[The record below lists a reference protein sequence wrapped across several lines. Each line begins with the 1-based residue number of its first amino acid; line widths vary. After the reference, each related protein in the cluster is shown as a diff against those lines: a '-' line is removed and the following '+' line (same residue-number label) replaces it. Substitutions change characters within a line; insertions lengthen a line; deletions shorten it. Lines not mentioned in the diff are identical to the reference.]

1 MRFRKIL
8 AGILAA
14 SMMISQTPANAQI
27 SSEKQIYNVLQD
39 SSEGDTTPGEVTDP
53 GNVPEQGTSTETQTT
68 ENVIEDKQ
76 TTENITTEEA
86 STTKSQSTEE
96 PTEDVTTRESYT
108 TENQTT
114 DNDTT
119 EEIKEEDWQDPENGD
134 GIAELAA
141 DEVICTETDLTL
153 DELKESASGKISV
166 NGDAIT
172 ITDATYMILLSH
184 CKPEEIY
191 KKDITISVTGDIDFT
206 GTVKFMHNGEE
217 KTYAYNSIGTEDYP
231 FEGKVTISSNIA
243 KFDNAMFGVLSS
255 NAVINCLSLI
265 RKTTSANGQRPIIAD
280 EYKFADS
287 GQHEIP
293 FTSILVESVSDE
305 TGEYSTGGMFGKVT
319 GASGTLVIQ
328 SGIAHRNSDGDTS
341 DSVPIS
347 VGGDAHV
354 GLICGSLENGTI
366 QLGTPTSALITFS
379 DTYTINATGELA
391 DAGAMIGHMDEGTAF
406 INYADLTLDNTKITS
421 ASGNAGGLIGY
432 MAKGADLKI
441 GNNIAINHPTVE
453 GYENA
458 GGLAGFAEDIELI
471 KETESSLELTVSSP
485 EVKLKKTSRATANG
499 AGGVFGY
506 YRNTAEGE
514 VHFPDWVKIASS
526 ENEEINLLSYGAT
539 YDESVGSLGGVFG
552 LLELGAATTYI
563 VQLGDLY
570 CHRIGEN
577 EDNSFAGNYGAVAGC
592 VKTEDPVKGLGA
604 LKIIGKTDLSI
615 VVADGGQ
622 RKSSGNITSNAYY
635 FGGLVGRIG
644 YKENGNSHAA
654 YLYVENVSIIAKSP
668 FGKYEERGF
677 GGAVGCI
684 GEDSVLSMAGTV
696 KIKTASGSNVTD
708 KKIWEGGGLVG
719 NAKPGSAFELKGTT
733 DLSDVTYADS
743 YNYNAAQ
750 LVGIQDCALVYAHGD
765 GNGNGWTLNRAAGTK
780 NLTINDIGDYGE
792 VLKLNTEGFSKGLD
806 SDIISIDSST
816 HKVLVKQ
823 TKDIYSGDITVRT
836 KEDFA
841 LLATTWQSRGYFS
854 ADPDIDRN
862 NFNSKNFN
870 SKKLIF
876 SGKIDLTDTG
886 VQGLTRGYGDLIDI
900 FNGTISG
907 EDNAE
912 IVLAIGQTYGKRN
925 NALVTKDDKSSG
937 QLYSWGNN
945 KNGGRIYIG
954 LFDKQSGAVSDLKIS
969 GCIYAC
975 ALLAQKTT
983 CYIGAIAGNLT
994 GKATLDNV
1002 ISSVSIYASVIT
1014 DNTDHSKLLKVGGM
1028 YGSMPGDSSLTLAG
1042 NTTSA
1047 AEITVSG
1054 GTTDGHARIGGVI
1067 GNIDSSASNVT
1078 VDCNSAT
1085 LSAKLT
1091 KSDGRNAYMGGL
1103 IGVIEP
1109 VDSAKRTINIKG
1121 LTVSDSIINTGKSTS
1136 GTCGGMLGYLWSN
1149 TDVNF
1154 EGTSKKPGLN
1164 VTSGAINALDSE
1176 VGGLVYHAN
1185 GKWTVKDYGISMTGL
1200 SITGK
1205 SSVGLLV
1212 NKADVRKE
1220 ISINGDK
1227 DIPYVLYLEI
1237 QNNWTSAYKLS
1248 NITIKET
1255 PDVYDE
1261 LVAYTTPAP
1270 EKIADNGVNAVISLA
1285 TVADGI
1291 ERKGVDKEAGVCT
1304 TYQNQTAYGN
1314 GKTNGC
1320 SRYYYDLDKIIKDVT
1335 TDSGNSSNSY
1345 IDTPEEL
1352 MLWSVYNYAHNSIQS
1367 NFVFADCTK
1376 NGGVTIGSSSKPNA
1390 ALDMMGYSYYPVI
1403 HSGDINVSYA
1413 DITFYNKEIE
1423 AAEKTVSNKL
1433 TSGSDDNH
1441 SQHYMMHCGLFVKND
1456 AGTAKVEEVSFA
1468 GSIGMVNGGSG
1479 ALYTHSIAGTNSSK
1493 GVSVARLTINGMKL
1507 AGIAVNGSILE
1518 YAPVIINSVGSYA
1531 ALDIQNVD
1539 YDKTK
1544 YSSVVAGSSFIG
1556 SVGSEN
1562 ATQISLAFSG
1572 ITLPDKA
1579 VADGGIFTMASLL
1592 NSFSYLN
1599 DGTSVGT
1606 YNFYFEEDWNGSSHI
1621 HKVTYGS
1628 EISHS
1633 KEFDKELQKYY
1644 YNETPRTEVYG
1655 EDNNKNF
1662 SSYLPYVYTSYSDEA
1677 GYTHEIKVNQR
1688 VFDLVEGCGTYGHP
1702 YVITNQ
1708 GYMDIVAEYIAA
1720 GSNAVPRKDW
1730 RVTIPKTQTT
1740 LCRDGERQDITYQY
1754 DGSVWKE
1761 VESQGSGVSKT
1772 WEYKTGGSTLEN
1784 KVMYM
1789 HILSAYYDIQGS
1801 NDGDSGNEL
1810 VLENFVGL
1818 GSSTYPFRGVIV
1830 STIESGVTVR
1840 LKGNKTAGL
1849 INYSYGSVVR
1859 NLDISYEYVDSETS
1873 GEKDTTTGKSLAYT
1887 TPDRYSPKSFFG
1899 GVIGCIMGGDNII
1912 DGVTVSMDSGWL
1924 RLSENKKHLLQVGG
1938 YVGSICGGGV
1948 IFRNMKDETG
1958 LKDAW
1963 IQSGTGIVDSKAN
1976 LYVNPF
1982 VGRVLDGFAFSEGCS
1997 VDNRNNNYQINCLK
2011 ADDEKCVYTVTA
2023 PSSEETRY
2031 YSSNK
2036 VTVNNAQGL
2045 LVLSAVVNS
2054 GATGGGVRYNSQYGT
2069 YAYWGNL
2076 DGLSDSTYQFGNGL
2090 YGKVRNAT
2098 YEHVGKPESAGDDY
2112 VTALKDDKNAPGCIN
2127 DTRQYTEFLDQKT
2140 NAPYLVTKYCNPA
2153 TYYVSGQNRRTYVQ
2167 FVEGKYDMTKY
2178 GLGYQGLGARYRTN
2192 ALNAGNQVK
2201 ADRVIPYISGVD
2213 GNNAELIVNM
2223 QVAEYDDDDFHAVS
2237 AGGLFNVLNPSATH
2251 KPSGVADNFIQN
2263 ITISG
2268 SASDNT
2274 NTPGEISLT
2283 YHDAQGN
2290 VLACELSVS
2299 NWKNCE
2305 RVSVGGLAGI
2315 TAHSNIKAE
2324 TEKIVNVK
2332 IQNLKLGGQVAAGGI
2347 IGTVNRAESSLEDIG
2362 ALIGLS
2368 TGMGFRSYEF
2378 DDCSYENLTIEVNG
2392 DAGGLVGYA
2401 GSRIE
2406 YHFSITGG
2414 EYKNSSITSKDH
2426 DAGGL
2431 AASSSSRFYVNA
2443 SSEGKALEKPKL
2455 VVLTDVNVKGKMR
2468 AGGVVGKLA
2477 KVSGSSSY
2485 ARYYINSVKVVSTNS
2500 TNFVSVEAD
2509 TYAGGI
2515 AGTIDSADNQCT
2527 IEKCTVAGLGIKTMV
2542 DKSYNGGIVG
2552 SIGTKALVTGCNIST
2567 ITTSGRNN
2575 TNSGGVAGQ
2584 IGSKVEL
2591 RIADTQIRGITIGTS
2606 KLGGGAVGLCG
2617 DSSSLYVNNFI
2628 LSDEEDFHSI
2638 INSYDSEGGIVGC
2651 SAKDTTIDIDGCAI
2665 ENARIQNGWY
2675 AGGIQGS
2682 TYGISG
2688 IKLKIKN
2695 CAVKGTIIASNKTGG
2710 NTKDTVSTGCII
2722 GYQNG
2727 GSVQGSNV
2735 LLYDNTLTSTDNKR
2749 GIFSGKTGDKY
2760 EGLYI
2765 AGASIQA
2772 GTPDKISS
2780 LPEQYVGGKENT
2792 VDNCYVAF
2800 ADYSGASLKADENTK
2815 KNLLGITDASQPY
2828 VVTSPDS
2835 SLTVVKD
2842 GEEKK
2847 LFGDGACWASDSS
2860 AVTPYAKVISDDSEN
2875 ASEKTYRTYREYADK
2890 YSGKTFDFANNMST
2904 YADNQTDYNGT
2915 NFPVLLISGGQTDV
2929 ITQYMDIL
2937 TNSGYSKVNDKYPD
2951 RIKASTEIYNYKN
2964 GRFECETDTR
2974 TMPALRVSNS
2984 STEPITFT
2992 TSSAYDNDKNRFT
3005 LLTVTFTEAGQD
3017 YVVHVPIIVRR
3028 MLEVDFTATLNY
3040 GTHYNSAEYQ
3050 NIENHVL
3057 DSFGN
3062 PMTGYLTY
3070 RYNSAKGKN
3079 VEYGWQNYVDA
3090 GADVAQPMDKVLIFN
3105 QTNAIPAGTQLTI
3118 VDCQDPNRTAYYY
3131 TVTSADSTKKQFKL
3145 SNFKDSNGTNYKPE
3159 SVGECM
3165 DITAT
3170 KNNDSG
3176 RFVETT
3182 SDSSDATVK
3191 IGDKYYRLATDED
3204 KKDGTKDKF
3213 DMTVD
3218 DKVKTENYYFVVTMP
3233 ELGANGKTNPPAN
3246 GSIRTSLA
3254 VTGLPNHINYVLRK
3268 ADAQG
3273 NIIDGQS
3280 NTASTYQISSGY
3292 SQSLSETLDNPP
3304 ESKLLNES
3312 DTGINVSIKDTI
3324 SFPDSQAYNTSD
3336 QLYQRFVVSLM
3347 TTTKDVT
3354 GNLKDSYEQFPS
3366 GTKGSVSFY
3375 VYTETDSGKKYYT
3388 YNPETGSWGNQVD
3401 TKAAAVTYDWVSKGG
3416 NMELPLAT
3424 DGKSEH
3430 AISLQPIRD
3439 SIQLDASGYSTICV
3453 EAVLNAKIPAAG
3465 LMVIPISSVSE
3476 NSVPDE
3482 YAKLNYVAQIST
3494 DKNSL
3499 SYSSSRATLK
3509 YTETK
3514 VKYYRKAQQGAV
3526 FRYDADSID
3535 QLGIN
3540 MLDLDG
3546 NLDKDKKN
3554 AIISTTASYDLTN
3567 IQNLDEILKKSSG
3580 IRYTVKLVGKLDA
3593 SGLTE
3598 TYNETTNIQNASDY
3612 MTVNLMSGDSGTVEY
3627 HTETDTSG
3635 TKGTW
3640 SWTIPKSTYI
3650 DTDGDKSSI
3659 KKSAVFDGN
3668 TFTQA
3673 VNLYVN
3679 VDEESLKKIEGHMY
3693 SNYKVVMQVEI
3704 LDASG
3709 AVAEKMTASDYV
3721 IYTFTRIKPEFV
3733 SN

>member
-14 SMMISQTPANAQI
+14 SMLISQTPANAQI
-27 SSEKQIYNVLQD
+27 SSENKIYNTLQD
-39 SSEGDTTPGEVTDP
+39 SSEWDTAPEEITAP
-53 GNVPEQGTSTETQTT
+53 GNESDQGMSTETHTT
-68 ENVIEDKQ
+68 ENVIEDNQ
-76 TTENITTEEA
+76 TTENITTEEV
-86 STTKSQSTEE
+86 STTESQSTEE
-96 PTEDVTTRESYT
+96 PTEDVTTREPYT

-141 DEVICTETDLTL
+141 NEVICTETDLTI
-153 DELKESASGKISV
+153 DELRESASGKISV

-217 KTYAYNSIGTEDYP
+217 KTYAYNSIGTGDYP
-231 FEGKVTISSNIA
+231 FEGKVTIRSNIA
-243 KFDNAMFGVLSS
+243 EFDNAMFGVLSS
-255 NAVINCLSLI
+255 KAEINCTSLI

-280 EYKFADS
+280 EYRFADS
-287 GQHEIP
+287 GRHEIP

-305 TGEYSTGGMFGKVT
+305 TSEYSTGGMFGKVT
-319 GASGTLVIQ
+319 GEKGTLVVQ
-328 SGIAHRNSDGDTS
+328 SGIAHISSDGEAS
-341 DSVPIS
+341 GSVSVS

-354 GLICGSLENGTI
+354 GLICGSLESGTI
-366 QLGTPTSALITFS
+366 QLGASTSASITFP

-391 DAGAMIGHMDEGTAF
+391 DAGAMIGHMNEGTAF
-406 INYADLTLDNTKITS
+406 INYAALTLTGITV
-421 ASGNAGGLIGY
+421 ASVRGNAGGLIGY
-432 MAKGADLKI
+432 MGKDADLQVCNSI
-441 GNNIAINHPTVE
+441 VINNPTVN

-458 GGLAGFAEDIELI
+458 GGLAGYAEDVILNN
-471 KETESSLELTVSSP
+471 TGASSPQLTVNAPS
-485 EVKLKKTSRATANG
+485 VTLTRTSDAADKG

-506 YRNTAEGE
+506 YKNTVEGE
-514 VHFPDWVKIASS
+514 NSFPDWIQITRDEKA
-526 ENEEINLLSYGAT
+526 EIKLLSYGSRYNEDT
-539 YDESVGSLGGVFG
+539 GSLGGLFG
-552 LLELGAATTYI
+552 LLELGSATTYT
-563 VQLGDLY
+563 VQLGDIY
-570 CHRIGEN
+570 CHRVGE
-577 EDNSFAGNYGAVAGC
+577 ETDSSTFAGNYGAVAGC
-592 VKTEDPVKGLGA
+592 VRTDDSKNSLGA
-604 LKIIGKTDLSI
+604 LKIIGKTNLST

-622 RKSSGNITSNAYY
+622 RKISGNITSNAYY

-654 YLYVENVSIIAKSP
+654 YLYVENVSIKAKSP

-696 KIKTASGSNVTD
+696 KIETASGSNVTD

-719 NAKPGSAFELKGTT
+719 NAKPGSALELKGTT

-792 VLKLNTEGFSKGLD
+792 VLKLNTDGFITGLD
-806 SDIISIDSST
+806 GGIVSVDPST
-816 HKVLVKQ
+816 HKVSVKQ
-823 TKDIYSGDITVRT
+823 TEGIYSGAITVRT

-854 ADPDIDRN
+854 ADSDVNRN
-862 NFNSKNFN
+862 NFKAQNFN
-870 SKKLIF
+870 SKKLVF

-886 VQGLTRGYGDLIDI
+886 VQGLTRGYGEAVDNFTGI
-900 FNGTISG
+900 ISG
-907 EDNAE
+907 QDNAE
-912 IVLAIGQTYGKRN
+912 IILAIGQPYGKKN
-925 NALVTKDDKSSG
+925 GVLVTKDNKSSG
-937 QLYSWGNN
+937 QLYSWGKN

-954 LFDKQSGAVSDLKIS
+954 LFDKQRGSVSNLKI
-969 GCIYAC
+969 GGDIYAG
-975 ALLAQKTT
+975 ALLAKGT
-983 CYIGAIAGNLT
+983 CYIGAIAGNIT
-994 GKATLDNV
+994 GNTTLDNV
-1002 ISSVSIYASVIT
+1002 ISSESIYADVVT
-1014 DNTDHSKLLKVGGM
+1014 DNTDHSKLLKAGGM
-1028 YGSMPGDSSLTLAG
+1028 YGSMPGDSSLTLVG

-1047 AEITVSG
+1047 AEIMVSR

-1091 KSDGRNAYMGGL
+1091 KSDGSNAYMGGL
-1103 IGVIEP
+1103 VGVIEP
-1109 VDSAKRTINIKG
+1109 ADSAKRTINVKG
-1121 LTVSDSIINTGKSTS
+1121 LTVSVCKIDTGKSTS

-1154 EGTSKKPGLN
+1154 EGTSNKPGLN
-1164 VTSGAINALDSE
+1164 VTSGTINAPASE

-1185 GKWTVKDYGISMTGL
+1185 GKWTVKDYGILMTGL

-1205 SSVGLLV
+1205 NSVGLLV

-1220 ISINGDK
+1220 KSINGDK
-1227 DIPYVLYLEI
+1227 DIPYVLYLEM

-1248 NITIKET
+1248 NITINGT

-1261 LVAYTTPAP
+1261 LVAYTTSAP

-1291 ERKGVDKEAGVCT
+1291 GRKGVDKEAGVCT

-1314 GKTNGC
+1314 GKTNGY
-1320 SRYYYDLDKIIKDVT
+1320 SRYYYDLDKIISDVT
-1335 TDSGNSSNSY
+1335 TSSGNNNGY
-1345 IDTPEEL
+1345 IDSPEEL
-1352 MLWSVYNYAHNSIQS
+1352 MLWSVYNYAHSSIQS
-1367 NFVFADCTK
+1367 NFVFADGTNEK
-1376 NGGVTIGSSSKPNA
+1376 GITIGSSSEPNA
-1390 ALDMMGYSYYPVI
+1390 SLDMKGYSYYPVI
-1403 HSGDINVSYA
+1403 HGGNITVSYA

-1423 AAEKTVSNKL
+1423 AAEKSVGNKL
-1433 TSGSDDNH
+1433 TSGNDTDH

-1479 ALYTHSIAGTNSSK
+1479 VLYTHSIAGTNSSK

-1507 AGIAVNGSILE
+1507 AGIAVNGGISE

-1539 YDKTK
+1539 YDRTK
-1544 YSSVVAGSSFIG
+1544 YSGKAGSSFIG
-1556 SVGSEN
+1556 DVGSES
-1562 ATQISLAFSG
+1562 ATQISLSFSG
-1572 ITLPDKA
+1572 ITLPDKKTD
-1579 VADGGIFTMASLL
+1579 DGGIFTRASLL
-1592 NSFSYLN
+1592 NSFAYKA

-1606 YNFYFEEDWNGSSHI
+1606 YNFYYEEDWNDSSHI

-1720 GSNAVPRKDW
+1720 GSNAAPRKDW

-1740 LCRDGERQDITYQY
+1740 LCRVEERQDITYQY

-1818 GSSTYPFRGVIV
+1818 GSSTYPFRGVVV
-1830 STIESGVTVR
+1830 STLESGVTVR
-1840 LKGNKTAGL
+1840 LKGSKTAGL

-1859 NLDISYEYVDSETS
+1859 NLDISYEYADSETS
-1873 GEKDTTTGKSLAYT
+1873 GKKDTTTGKSLAYT

-1912 DGVTVSMDSGWL
+1912 DGVSVSMDSGWL
-1924 RLSENKKHLLQVGG
+1924 RLSGNKKHLLQVGG

-1948 IFRNMKDETG
+1948 IFRNMQEETG
-1958 LKDAW
+1958 LTDTW

-1997 VDNRNNNYQINCLK
+1997 VDNKNKNYQINLLK

-2023 PSSEETRY
+2023 PSLDNKNTTH
-2031 YSSNK
+2031 SSNK
-2036 VTVNNAQGL
+2036 VTIKDAQGI
-2045 LVLSAVVNS
+2045 LVLSAIVNS
-2054 GATGGGVRYNSQYGT
+2054 GATAGGARNRKQYGT
-2069 YAYWGNL
+2069 YAYWGELYSSSVNM
-2076 DGLSDSTYQFGNGL
+2076 YQFGNGL

-2098 YEHVGKPESAGDDY
+2098 YECVGKPGSAGDDY
-2112 VTALKDDKNAPGCIN
+2112 EISLKDDRKAPGCDDESRKN
-2127 DTRQYTEFLDQKT
+2127 TEDLDKNT

-2192 ALNAGNQVK
+2192 ALNAGDQVK
-2201 ADRVIPYISGVD
+2201 ADRAIPYISGVD

-2223 QVAEYDDDDFHAVS
+2223 QVAEYNDDDFHAVS
-2237 AGGLFNVLNPSATH
+2237 AGGLFNVLNPSAIH
-2251 KPSGVADNFIQN
+2251 KPSGVAGNFIQK

-2274 NTPGEISLT
+2274 NTSGEISLT
-2283 YHDAQGN
+2283 YLNAQGN
-2290 VLACELSVS
+2290 VLANELSAS
-2299 NWKNCE
+2299 DWKNCE

-2315 TAHSNIKAE
+2315 TARSDVRTETE

-2347 IGTVNRAESSLEDIG
+2347 IGTVNRTESSSDDIG

-2368 TGMGFRSYEF
+2368 NGTGFRSYEF
-2378 DDCSYENLTIEVNG
+2378 DDCSYENLKIEVNG

-2401 GSRIE
+2401 GSRID

-2426 DAGGL
+2426 NAGGL

-2443 SSEGKALEKPKL
+2443 SSEGKALETPKF

-2477 KVSGSSSY
+2477 RENGSSSY
-2485 ARYYINSVKVVSTNS
+2485 ARYYINSVKVISTNS
-2500 TNFVSVEAD
+2500 VSVEAN

-2515 AGTIDSADNQCT
+2515 AGIIDSADNQCT
-2527 IEKCTVAGLGIKTMV
+2527 IEKCTVAGLGVKTTA
-2542 DKSYNGGIVG
+2542 DASYNGGIVG
-2552 SIGTKALVTGCNIST
+2552 SIGTNALVTGCNISA
-2567 ITTSGRNN
+2567 ITTSGNN
-2575 TNSGGVAGQ
+2575 HTNSGGVAGQ
-2584 IGSKVEL
+2584 IGGKFEL
-2591 RIADTQIRGITIGTS
+2591 SIVDTQIRGITIGTS

-2617 DSSSLYVNNFI
+2617 PSSKLYVKNFI
-2628 LSDEEDFHSI
+2628 LSDKEDSHST

-2651 SAKDTTIDIDGCAI
+2651 SAGDTTIDIDGCTI

-2688 IKLKIKN
+2688 IKLRIKN

-2710 NTKDTVSTGCII
+2710 NTSDTVSTGCII

-2749 GIFSGKTGDKY
+2749 GIFSGKTGDTY

-2772 GTPDKISS
+2772 STPDKISS

-2792 VDNCYVAF
+2792 VDKCYVAF

-2847 LFGDGACWASDSS
+2847 LFGDGACWTEDGST
-2860 AVTPYAKVISDDSEN
+2860 VTPYAKTISDDSESDS
-2875 ASEKTYRTYREYADK
+2875 AKTYRTYGEYADK
-2890 YSGKTFDFANNMST
+2890 YKGNAFDFTNNMST
-2904 YADNQTDYNGT
+2904 YADNQTGYTGA

-2937 TNSGYSKVNDKYPD
+2937 TNSGFSKVNDKYPD

-3165 DITAT
+3165 DITAA

-3191 IGDKYYRLATDED
+3191 IGDKYYRLATDEE

-3233 ELGANGKTNPPAN
+3233 ELGADGKTNPPAN

-3312 DTGINVSIKDTI
+3312 DTGVNVSIKDTI

-3375 VYTETDSGKKYYT
+3375 IYTETDSGKKYYT

-3401 TKAAAVTYDWVSKGG
+3401 TKAAAVTYDWVSQGG

-3439 SIQLDASGYSTICV
+3439 SIQPDASGYSTICV

-3580 IRYTVKLVGKLDA
+3580 IRYTVKLVGKSDA

-3598 TYNETTNIQNASDY
+3598 TYKETTNVQNASDY

-3627 HTETDTSG
+3627 HAETDTSG

-3709 AVAEKMTASDYV
+3709 AVVEKMTASDYV

>member
-14 SMMISQTPANAQI
+14 SMLISQTPANAQI
-27 SSEKQIYNVLQD
+27 SSENKIYNTLQD
-39 SSEGDTTPGEVTDP
+39 SSEWDTAPEEITAP
-53 GNVPEQGTSTETQTT
+53 GNESDQGMSTETHTT
-68 ENVIEDKQ
+68 ENVIEDNQ
-76 TTENITTEEA
+76 TTENITTEEV
-86 STTKSQSTEE
+86 STTESQSTEE
-96 PTEDVTTRESYT
+96 PTEDVTTREPYT

-141 DEVICTETDLTL
+141 NEVICTETDLTI
-153 DELKESASGKISV
+153 DELRESASGKISV

-217 KTYAYNSIGTEDYP
+217 KTYAYNSIGTGDYP
-231 FEGKVTISSNIA
+231 FEGKVTIRSNIA
-243 KFDNAMFGVLSS
+243 EFDNAMFGVLSS
-255 NAVINCLSLI
+255 KAEINCTSLI

-280 EYKFADS
+280 EYRFADS
-287 GQHEIP
+287 GRHEIP

-305 TGEYSTGGMFGKVT
+305 TSEYSTGGMFGKVT
-319 GASGTLVIQ
+319 GEKGTLVVQ
-328 SGIAHRNSDGDTS
+328 SGIAHISSDGEAS
-341 DSVPIS
+341 GSVSVS

-354 GLICGSLENGTI
+354 GLICGSLESGTI
-366 QLGTPTSALITFS
+366 QLGASTSASITFP

-391 DAGAMIGHMDEGTAF
+391 DAGAMIGHMNEGTAF
-406 INYADLTLDNTKITS
+406 INYAALTLTGITV
-421 ASGNAGGLIGY
+421 ASVRGNAGGLIGY
-432 MAKGADLKI
+432 MGKDADLQVCNSI
-441 GNNIAINHPTVE
+441 VINNPTVN

-458 GGLAGFAEDIELI
+458 GGLAGYAEDVILNN
-471 KETESSLELTVSSP
+471 TGASSPQLTVNAPS
-485 EVKLKKTSRATANG
+485 VTLTRTSDAADKG

-506 YRNTAEGE
+506 YKNTVEGE
-514 VHFPDWVKIASS
+514 NSFPDWIQITRDEKA
-526 ENEEINLLSYGAT
+526 EIKLLSYGSRYNEDT
-539 YDESVGSLGGVFG
+539 GSLGGLFG
-552 LLELGAATTYI
+552 LLELGSATTYT
-563 VQLGDLY
+563 VQLGDIY
-570 CHRIGEN
+570 CHRVGE
-577 EDNSFAGNYGAVAGC
+577 ETDSSTFAGNYGAVAGC
-592 VKTEDPVKGLGA
+592 VRTDDSKNSLGA
-604 LKIIGKTDLSI
+604 LKIIGKTNLST

-622 RKSSGNITSNAYY
+622 RKISGNITSNAYY

-654 YLYVENVSIIAKSP
+654 YLYVENVSIKAKSP

-696 KIKTASGSNVTD
+696 KIETASGSNVTD

-719 NAKPGSAFELKGTT
+719 NAKPGSALELKGTT

-792 VLKLNTEGFSKGLD
+792 VLKLNTDGFITGLD
-806 SDIISIDSST
+806 GGIVSVDPST
-816 HKVLVKQ
+816 HKVSVKQ
-823 TKDIYSGDITVRT
+823 TEGIYSGAITVRT

-854 ADPDIDRN
+854 ADSDVNRN
-862 NFNSKNFN
+862 NFKAQNFN
-870 SKKLIF
+870 SKKLVF

-886 VQGLTRGYGDLIDI
+886 VQGLTRGYGEAVDNFTGI
-900 FNGTISG
+900 ISG
-907 EDNAE
+907 QDNAE
-912 IVLAIGQTYGKRN
+912 IILAIGQPYGKKN
-925 NALVTKDDKSSG
+925 GVLVTKDNKSSG
-937 QLYSWGNN
+937 QLYSWGKN

-954 LFDKQSGAVSDLKIS
+954 LFDKQRGSVSNLKI
-969 GCIYAC
+969 GGDIYAG
-975 ALLAQKTT
+975 ALLAKGT
-983 CYIGAIAGNLT
+983 CYIGAIAGNIT
-994 GKATLDNV
+994 GNTTLDNV
-1002 ISSVSIYASVIT
+1002 ISSESIYADVVT
-1014 DNTDHSKLLKVGGM
+1014 DNTDHSKLLKAGGM
-1028 YGSMPGDSSLTLAG
+1028 YGSMPGDSSLTLVG

-1047 AEITVSG
+1047 AEIMVSR

-1091 KSDGRNAYMGGL
+1091 KSDGSNAYMGGL
-1103 IGVIEP
+1103 VGVIEP
-1109 VDSAKRTINIKG
+1109 ADSAKRTINVKG
-1121 LTVSDSIINTGKSTS
+1121 LTVSVCKIDTGKSTS

-1154 EGTSKKPGLN
+1154 EGTSNKPGLN
-1164 VTSGAINALDSE
+1164 VTSGTINAPASE

-1185 GKWTVKDYGISMTGL
+1185 GKWTVKDYGILMTGL

-1205 SSVGLLV
+1205 NSVGLLV

-1220 ISINGDK
+1220 KSINGDK
-1227 DIPYVLYLEI
+1227 DIPYVLYLEM

-1248 NITIKET
+1248 NITINGT

-1261 LVAYTTPAP
+1261 LVAYTTSAP

-1291 ERKGVDKEAGVCT
+1291 GRKGVDKEAGVCT

-1314 GKTNGC
+1314 GKTNGY
-1320 SRYYYDLDKIIKDVT
+1320 SRYYYDLDKIISDVT
-1335 TDSGNSSNSY
+1335 TSSGNNNGY
-1345 IDTPEEL
+1345 IDSPEEL
-1352 MLWSVYNYAHNSIQS
+1352 MLWSVYNYAHSSIQS
-1367 NFVFADCTK
+1367 NFVFADGTNEK
-1376 NGGVTIGSSSKPNA
+1376 GITIGSSSEPNA
-1390 ALDMMGYSYYPVI
+1390 SLDMKGYSYYPVI
-1403 HSGDINVSYA
+1403 HGGNITVSYA

-1423 AAEKTVSNKL
+1423 AAEKSVGNKL
-1433 TSGSDDNH
+1433 TSGNDTDH

-1479 ALYTHSIAGTNSSK
+1479 VLYTHSIAGTNSSK

-1507 AGIAVNGSILE
+1507 AGIAVNGGISE

-1539 YDKTK
+1539 YDRTK
-1544 YSSVVAGSSFIG
+1544 YSGKAGSSFIG
-1556 SVGSEN
+1556 DVGSES
-1562 ATQISLAFSG
+1562 ATQISLSFSG
-1572 ITLPDKA
+1572 ITLPDKKTD
-1579 VADGGIFTMASLL
+1579 DGGIFTRASLL
-1592 NSFSYLN
+1592 NSFAYKA

-1606 YNFYFEEDWNGSSHI
+1606 YNFYYEEDWNDSSHI

-1720 GSNAVPRKDW
+1720 GSNAAPRKDW

-1740 LCRDGERQDITYQY
+1740 LCRVEERQDITYQY

-1818 GSSTYPFRGVIV
+1818 GSSTYPFRGVVV
-1830 STIESGVTVR
+1830 STLESGVTVR
-1840 LKGNKTAGL
+1840 LKGSKTAGL

-1859 NLDISYEYVDSETS
+1859 NLDISYEYADSETS
-1873 GEKDTTTGKSLAYT
+1873 GKKDTTTGKSLAYT

-1912 DGVTVSMDSGWL
+1912 DGVSVSMDSGWL
-1924 RLSENKKHLLQVGG
+1924 RLSGNKKHLLQVGG

-1948 IFRNMKDETG
+1948 IFRNMQEETG
-1958 LKDAW
+1958 LTDTW

-1997 VDNRNNNYQINCLK
+1997 VDNKNKNYQINLLK

-2023 PSSEETRY
+2023 PSLDNKNTTH
-2031 YSSNK
+2031 SSNK
-2036 VTVNNAQGL
+2036 VTIKDAQGI
-2045 LVLSAVVNS
+2045 LVLSAIVNS
-2054 GATGGGVRYNSQYGT
+2054 GATAGGARNRKQYGT
-2069 YAYWGNL
+2069 YAYWGELYSSSVNM
-2076 DGLSDSTYQFGNGL
+2076 YQFGNGL

-2098 YEHVGKPESAGDDY
+2098 YECVGKPGSAGDDY
-2112 VTALKDDKNAPGCIN
+2112 EISLKDDRKAPGCDDESRKN
-2127 DTRQYTEFLDQKT
+2127 TEDLDKNT

-2192 ALNAGNQVK
+2192 ALNAGDQVK
-2201 ADRVIPYISGVD
+2201 ADRAIPYISGVD

-2223 QVAEYDDDDFHAVS
+2223 QVAEYNDDDFHAVS
-2237 AGGLFNVLNPSATH
+2237 AGGLFNVLNPSAIH
-2251 KPSGVADNFIQN
+2251 KPSGVAGNFIQK

-2274 NTPGEISLT
+2274 NTSGEISLT
-2283 YHDAQGN
+2283 YLNAQGN
-2290 VLACELSVS
+2290 VLANELSAS
-2299 NWKNCE
+2299 DWKNCE

-2315 TAHSNIKAE
+2315 TARSDVRTETE

-2347 IGTVNRAESSLEDIG
+2347 IGTVNRTESSSDDIG

-2368 TGMGFRSYEF
+2368 NGTGFRSYEF
-2378 DDCSYENLTIEVNG
+2378 DDCSYENLKIEVNG

-2401 GSRIE
+2401 GSRID

-2426 DAGGL
+2426 NAGGL

-2443 SSEGKALEKPKL
+2443 SSEGKALETPKF

-2477 KVSGSSSY
+2477 RENGSSSY
-2485 ARYYINSVKVVSTNS
+2485 ARYYINSVKVISTNS
-2500 TNFVSVEAD
+2500 VSVEAN

-2515 AGTIDSADNQCT
+2515 AGIIDSADNQCT
-2527 IEKCTVAGLGIKTMV
+2527 IEKCTVAGLGVKTTA
-2542 DKSYNGGIVG
+2542 DASYNGGIVG
-2552 SIGTKALVTGCNIST
+2552 SIGTNALVTGCNISA
-2567 ITTSGRNN
+2567 ITTSGNN
-2575 TNSGGVAGQ
+2575 HTNSGGVAGQ
-2584 IGSKVEL
+2584 IGGKFEL
-2591 RIADTQIRGITIGTS
+2591 SIVDTQIRGITIGTS

-2617 DSSSLYVNNFI
+2617 PSSKLYVKNFI
-2628 LSDEEDFHSI
+2628 LSDKEDSHST

-2651 SAKDTTIDIDGCAI
+2651 SAGDTTIDIDGCTI

-2688 IKLKIKN
+2688 IKLRIKN

-2710 NTKDTVSTGCII
+2710 NTSDTVSTGCII

-2749 GIFSGKTGDKY
+2749 GIFSGKTGDTY

-2772 GTPDKISS
+2772 STPDKISS

-2792 VDNCYVAF
+2792 VDKCYVAF

-2875 ASEKTYRTYREYADK
+2875 TSEKTYRTYREYADK

-3005 LLTVTFTEAGQD
+3005 LLTVTFTEADQD

-3165 DITAT
+3165 DITAA

-3191 IGDKYYRLATDED
+3191 IGDKYYRLATDEE

-3233 ELGANGKTNPPAN
+3233 ELGADGKTNPPAN

-3312 DTGINVSIKDTI
+3312 DTGVNVSIKDTI

-3401 TKAAAVTYDWVSKGG
+3401 TKAAAVTYDWVSQGG

-3439 SIQLDASGYSTICV
+3439 SIQPDASGYSTICV

-3580 IRYTVKLVGKLDA
+3580 IRYTMKLVGKLDA

-3612 MTVNLMSGDSGTVEY
+3612 MTVNLMSGDSGAVEY
-3627 HTETDTSG
+3627 HTETATSG

-3709 AVAEKMTASDYV
+3709 AVVEKMTASDYV

>member
-14 SMMISQTPANAQI
+14 SMLISQTPANAQI
-27 SSEKQIYNVLQD
+27 SSENKIYNTLQD
-39 SSEGDTTPGEVTDP
+39 SSEWDTAPEEITAP
-53 GNVPEQGTSTETQTT
+53 GNESDQGMSTETHTT
-68 ENVIEDKQ
+68 ENVIEDNH
-76 TTENITTEEA
+76 TTENITTEEV
-86 STTKSQSTEE
+86 STTESQSTEE
-96 PTEDVTTRESYT
+96 PTEDVTTREPYT

-141 DEVICTETDLTL
+141 NEVICTETDLTI
-153 DELKESASGKISV
+153 DELRESASGKISV

-217 KTYAYNSIGTEDYP
+217 KTYAYNSIGTGDYP
-231 FEGKVTISSNIA
+231 FEGKVTIRSNIA
-243 KFDNAMFGVLSS
+243 EFDNAMFGVLSS
-255 NAVINCLSLI
+255 KAEINCTSLI

-280 EYKFADS
+280 EYRFADS
-287 GQHEIP
+287 GRHEIP

-305 TGEYSTGGMFGKVT
+305 TSEYSTGGMFGKVT
-319 GASGTLVIQ
+319 GEKGTLVVQ
-328 SGIAHRNSDGDTS
+328 SGIAHISSDGEAS
-341 DSVPIS
+341 GSVSVS

-354 GLICGSLENGTI
+354 GLICGSLESGTI
-366 QLGTPTSALITFS
+366 QLGASTSASITFP

-391 DAGAMIGHMDEGTAF
+391 DAGAMIGHMNEGTAF
-406 INYADLTLDNTKITS
+406 INYAALTLTGITV
-421 ASGNAGGLIGY
+421 ASVRGNAGGLIGY
-432 MAKGADLKI
+432 MGKDADLQVCNSI
-441 GNNIAINHPTVE
+441 VINNPTVN

-458 GGLAGFAEDIELI
+458 GGLAGYAEDVILNN
-471 KETESSLELTVSSP
+471 TGASSPQLTVNAPS
-485 EVKLKKTSRATANG
+485 VTLTRTSDAADKG

-506 YRNTAEGE
+506 YKNTVEGE
-514 VHFPDWVKIASS
+514 NSFPDWIQITRDEKA
-526 ENEEINLLSYGAT
+526 EIKLLSYGSRYNEDT
-539 YDESVGSLGGVFG
+539 GSLGGLFG
-552 LLELGAATTYI
+552 LLELGSATTYT
-563 VQLGDLY
+563 VQLGDIY
-570 CHRIGEN
+570 CHRVGE
-577 EDNSFAGNYGAVAGC
+577 ETDSSTFAGNYGAVAGC
-592 VKTEDPVKGLGA
+592 VRTDDSKNSLGA
-604 LKIIGKTDLSI
+604 LKIIGKTNLST

-622 RKSSGNITSNAYY
+622 RKISGNITSNAYY

-654 YLYVENVSIIAKSP
+654 YLYVENVSIKAKSP

-696 KIKTASGSNVTD
+696 KIETASGSNVTD

-719 NAKPGSAFELKGTT
+719 NAKPGSALELKGTT

-792 VLKLNTEGFSKGLD
+792 VLKLNTDGFITGLD
-806 SDIISIDSST
+806 GGIVSVDPST
-816 HKVLVKQ
+816 HKVSVKQ
-823 TKDIYSGDITVRT
+823 TEGIYSGAITVRT

-854 ADPDIDRN
+854 ADSDVNRN
-862 NFNSKNFN
+862 NFKAQNFN
-870 SKKLIF
+870 SKKLVF

-886 VQGLTRGYGDLIDI
+886 VQGLTRGYGEAVDNFTGI
-900 FNGTISG
+900 ISG
-907 EDNAE
+907 QDNAE
-912 IVLAIGQTYGKRN
+912 IILAIGQPYGKKN
-925 NALVTKDDKSSG
+925 GVLVTKDNKSSG
-937 QLYSWGNN
+937 QLYSWGKN

-954 LFDKQSGAVSDLKIS
+954 LFDKQRGSVSNLKI
-969 GCIYAC
+969 GGDIYAG
-975 ALLAQKTT
+975 ALLAKGT
-983 CYIGAIAGNLT
+983 CYIGAIAGNIT
-994 GKATLDNV
+994 GNTTLDNV
-1002 ISSVSIYASVIT
+1002 ISSESIYADVVT
-1014 DNTDHSKLLKVGGM
+1014 DNTDHSKLLKAGGM
-1028 YGSMPGDSSLTLAG
+1028 YGSMPGDSSLTLVG

-1047 AEITVSG
+1047 AEIMVSR

-1091 KSDGRNAYMGGL
+1091 KSDGSNAYMGGL
-1103 IGVIEP
+1103 VGVIEP
-1109 VDSAKRTINIKG
+1109 ADSAKRTINVKG
-1121 LTVSDSIINTGKSTS
+1121 LTVSVCKIDTGKSTS

-1154 EGTSKKPGLN
+1154 EGTSNKPGLN
-1164 VTSGAINALDSE
+1164 VTSGTINAPASE

-1185 GKWTVKDYGISMTGL
+1185 GKWTVKDYGILMTGL

-1205 SSVGLLV
+1205 NSVGLLV

-1220 ISINGDK
+1220 KSINGDK
-1227 DIPYVLYLEI
+1227 DIPYVLYLEM

-1248 NITIKET
+1248 NITINGT

-1261 LVAYTTPAP
+1261 LVAYTTSAP

-1291 ERKGVDKEAGVCT
+1291 GRKGVDKEAGVCT

-1314 GKTNGC
+1314 GKTNGY
-1320 SRYYYDLDKIIKDVT
+1320 SRYYYDLDKIISDVT
-1335 TDSGNSSNSY
+1335 TSSGNNNGY
-1345 IDTPEEL
+1345 IDSPEEL
-1352 MLWSVYNYAHNSIQS
+1352 MLWSVYNYAHSSIQS
-1367 NFVFADCTK
+1367 NFVFADGTNEK
-1376 NGGVTIGSSSKPNA
+1376 GITIGSSSEPNA
-1390 ALDMMGYSYYPVI
+1390 SLDMKGYSYYPVI
-1403 HSGDINVSYA
+1403 HGGNITVSYA

-1423 AAEKTVSNKL
+1423 AAEKSVGNKL
-1433 TSGSDDNH
+1433 TSGNDTDH

-1479 ALYTHSIAGTNSSK
+1479 VLYTHSIAGTNSSK

-1507 AGIAVNGSILE
+1507 AGIAVNGGISE

-1539 YDKTK
+1539 YDRTK
-1544 YSSVVAGSSFIG
+1544 YSGKAGSSFIG
-1556 SVGSEN
+1556 DVGSES
-1562 ATQISLAFSG
+1562 ATQISLSFSG
-1572 ITLPDKA
+1572 VTLPDKKTD
-1579 VADGGIFTMASLL
+1579 DGGIFTRASLL
-1592 NSFSYLN
+1592 NSFAYKA

-1606 YNFYFEEDWNGSSHI
+1606 YNFYYEEDWNDSSHI

-1720 GSNAVPRKDW
+1720 GSNAAPRKDW

-1740 LCRDGERQDITYQY
+1740 LCRVEERQDITYQY

-1818 GSSTYPFRGVIV
+1818 GSSTYPFRGVVV
-1830 STIESGVTVR
+1830 STLESGVTVR
-1840 LKGNKTAGL
+1840 LKGSKTAGL

-1859 NLDISYEYVDSETS
+1859 NLDISYEYADSETS
-1873 GEKDTTTGKSLAYT
+1873 GKKDTTTGKSLAYT

-1912 DGVTVSMDSGWL
+1912 DGVSVSMDSGWL
-1924 RLSENKKHLLQVGG
+1924 RLSGNKKHLLQVGG

-1948 IFRNMKDETG
+1948 IFRNMQEETG
-1958 LKDAW
+1958 LTDTW

-1997 VDNRNNNYQINCLK
+1997 VDNKNKNYQINLLK

-2023 PSSEETRY
+2023 PSLDNKNTTH
-2031 YSSNK
+2031 SSNK
-2036 VTVNNAQGL
+2036 VTIKDAQGI
-2045 LVLSAVVNS
+2045 LVLSAIVNS
-2054 GATGGGVRYNSQYGT
+2054 GATAGGARNRKQYGT
-2069 YAYWGNL
+2069 YAYWGELYSSSVNM
-2076 DGLSDSTYQFGNGL
+2076 YQFGNGL

-2098 YEHVGKPESAGDDY
+2098 YECVGKPGSAGDDY
-2112 VTALKDDKNAPGCIN
+2112 EISLKDDRKAPGCDDESRKN
-2127 DTRQYTEFLDQKT
+2127 TEDLDKNT

-2192 ALNAGNQVK
+2192 ALNAGDQVK
-2201 ADRVIPYISGVD
+2201 ADRAIPYISGVD

-2223 QVAEYDDDDFHAVS
+2223 QVAEYNDDDFHAVS
-2237 AGGLFNVLNPSATH
+2237 AGGLFNVLNPSAIH
-2251 KPSGVADNFIQN
+2251 KPSGVAGNFIQK

-2274 NTPGEISLT
+2274 NTSGEISLT
-2283 YHDAQGN
+2283 YLNAQGN
-2290 VLACELSVS
+2290 VLANELSAS
-2299 NWKNCE
+2299 DWKNCE

-2315 TAHSNIKAE
+2315 TARSDVRTETE

-2347 IGTVNRAESSLEDIG
+2347 IGTVNRTESSSDDIG

-2368 TGMGFRSYEF
+2368 NGTGFRSYEF
-2378 DDCSYENLTIEVNG
+2378 DDCSYENLKIEVNG

-2401 GSRIE
+2401 GSRID

-2426 DAGGL
+2426 NAGGL

-2443 SSEGKALEKPKL
+2443 SSEGKALETPKF

-2477 KVSGSSSY
+2477 RENGSSSY
-2485 ARYYINSVKVVSTNS
+2485 ARYYINSVKVISTNS
-2500 TNFVSVEAD
+2500 VSVEAN

-2515 AGTIDSADNQCT
+2515 AGIIDSADNQCT
-2527 IEKCTVAGLGIKTMV
+2527 IEKCTVAGLGVKTTA
-2542 DKSYNGGIVG
+2542 DASYNGGIVG
-2552 SIGTKALVTGCNIST
+2552 SIGTNALVTGCNISA
-2567 ITTSGRNN
+2567 ITTSGNN
-2575 TNSGGVAGQ
+2575 HTNSGGVAGQ
-2584 IGSKVEL
+2584 IGGKFEL
-2591 RIADTQIRGITIGTS
+2591 SIVDTQIRGITIGTS

-2617 DSSSLYVNNFI
+2617 PSSKLYVKNFI
-2628 LSDEEDFHSI
+2628 LSDKEDSHST

-2651 SAKDTTIDIDGCAI
+2651 SAGDTTIDIDGCTI

-2688 IKLKIKN
+2688 IKLRIKN

-2710 NTKDTVSTGCII
+2710 NTSDTVSTGCII

-2749 GIFSGKTGDKY
+2749 GIFSGKTGDTY

-2772 GTPDKISS
+2772 STPDKISS

-2792 VDNCYVAF
+2792 VDKCYVAF

-2847 LFGDGACWASDSS
+2847 LFGDGACWTEDGST
-2860 AVTPYAKVISDDSEN
+2860 VTPHAKTISDDSESDS
-2875 ASEKTYRTYREYADK
+2875 AKTYRTYGEYADK
-2890 YSGKTFDFANNMST
+2890 YKGNAFDFTNNMST
-2904 YADNQTDYNGT
+2904 YADNQTGYTGA

-2937 TNSGYSKVNDKYPD
+2937 TNSGFSKVNDKYPD

-3005 LLTVTFTEAGQD
+3005 LLTVTFTEADQD

-3165 DITAT
+3165 DITAA

-3191 IGDKYYRLATDED
+3191 IGDKYYRLATDEE

-3233 ELGANGKTNPPAN
+3233 ELGADGKTNPPAN

-3312 DTGINVSIKDTI
+3312 DTGVNVSIKDTI

-3375 VYTETDSGKKYYT
+3375 IYTETDSGKKYYT

-3401 TKAAAVTYDWVSKGG
+3401 TKAAAVTYDWVSQGG

-3439 SIQLDASGYSTICV
+3439 SIQPDASGYSTICV

-3580 IRYTVKLVGKLDA
+3580 IRYTVKLVGKSDA

-3598 TYNETTNIQNASDY
+3598 TYKETTNVQNASDY

-3627 HTETDTSG
+3627 HAETDTSG

-3709 AVAEKMTASDYV
+3709 AVVEKMTASDYV

>member
-27 SSEKQIYNVLQD
+27 SSEKQIYNMLQD
-39 SSEGDTTPGEVTDP
+39 SSEGDTAPGEITAP
-53 GNVPEQGTSTETQTT
+53 GNVPDQGTSTETQTT
-68 ENVIEDKQ
+68 ENVIEDNQ
-76 TTENITTEEA
+76 TTENITTEEVL
-86 STTKSQSTEE
+86 TTESQSTEE

-141 DEVICTETDLTL
+141 DEVICTETDLTI
-153 DELKESASGKISV
+153 DELRESASGKISV

-206 GTVKFMHNGEE
+206 GTVKFMHNGEK

-231 FEGKVTISSNIA
+231 FEGKVTIRSNIA

-280 EYKFADS
+280 EYRFADS
-287 GQHEIP
+287 GRHEIP

-319 GASGTLVIQ
+319 GESGTLVIQ

-341 DSVPIS
+341 GSVPVS

-366 QLGTPTSALITFS
+366 QLGAPTSALITFL
-379 DTYTINATGELA
+379 DTYTITATGESA

-406 INYADLTLDNTKITS
+406 INYADLTLDNNKVTS

-458 GGLAGFAEDIELI
+458 GGLAGFAKDIELI
-471 KETESSLELTVSSP
+471 NETESSFELTVSSP
-485 EVKLKKTSRATANG
+485 EVRLKKTSGATANG
-499 AGGVFGY
+499 AGGVFGHY
-506 YRNTAEGE
+506 KNTAEGE
-514 VHFPDWVKIASS
+514 VHFPDWVQIASS
-526 ENEEINLLSYGAT
+526 ENEEISLLSYGST
-539 YDESVGSLGGVFG
+539 CVESAGSLGGVFG
-552 LLELGAATTYI
+552 LLELGYATTYI
-563 VQLGDLY
+563 VQLGNLY

-592 VKTEDPVKGLGA
+592 VKTENPVDRLGA
-604 LKIIGKTDLSI
+604 LKIIGKPDLSI

-622 RKSSGNITSNAYY
+622 RKISGNITSNAYY

-684 GEDSVLSMAGTV
+684 DEDSVLSMAGTV

-719 NAKPGSAFELKGTT
+719 NAKLGSALELKGTT
-733 DLSDVTYADS
+733 DLSEVTYADS

-792 VLKLNTEGFSKGLD
+792 VLKLNTEEFSKGLD
-806 SDIISIDSST
+806 SDIISIDPST
-816 HKVLVKQ
+816 HKVTVKQ
-823 TKDIYSGDITVRT
+823 TKDIYLGDITVRT

-854 ADPDIDRN
+854 AYPDIDRN
-862 NFNSKNFN
+862 NFDSKNFN

-886 VQGLTRGYGDLIDI
+886 VQGLTRGYGDPTDS

-907 EDNAE
+907 VDNAE

-945 KNGGRIYIG
+945 RNGGRIYIG

-994 GKATLDNV
+994 GNATLDNV

-1028 YGSMPGDSSLTLAG
+1028 YGSMPGNSNLTLDG
-1042 NTTSA
+1042 NTTSL

-1109 VDSAKRTINIKG
+1109 ADSAKRTINVKD
-1121 LTVSDSIINTGKSTS
+1121 LTVSDCKIDTGKSTS

-1154 EGTSKKPGLN
+1154 EGTSNKPGLN
-1164 VTSGAINALDSE
+1164 VTSGTINAPASE

-1205 SSVGLLV
+1205 ISVGLLV

-1227 DIPYVLYLEI
+1227 DIPYVLYLEM

-1248 NITIKET
+1248 NITINGT

-1261 LVAYTTPAP
+1261 LVAYTTSAP

-1291 ERKGVDKEAGVCT
+1291 GRKGVDKEAGVCT

-1314 GKTNGC
+1314 GKTNGY
-1320 SRYYYDLDKIIKDVT
+1320 SRYYYDLDKIINDVT

-1390 ALDMMGYSYYPVI
+1390 ALDMKGYSYYPVI
-1403 HSGDINVSYA
+1403 HSGDITVSYA

-1507 AGIAVNGSILE
+1507 AGIAVNGGISE

-1539 YDKTK
+1539 YDKMK

-1579 VADGGIFTMASLL
+1579 VADGGIFTRASLL

-1720 GSNAVPRKDW
+1720 GSNAAPRKDW

-1740 LCRDGERQDITYQY
+1740 LCRVEERQDITYQY

-1801 NDGDSGNEL
+1801 SDGDSGNEL

-1818 GSSTYPFRGVIV
+1818 GSSTYPFRGVVV
-1830 STIESGVTVR
+1830 STLESGVTVR
-1840 LKGNKTAGL
+1840 LKGSKTAGL

-1859 NLDISYEYVDSETS
+1859 NLDISYEYADSETS
-1873 GEKDTTTGKSLAYT
+1873 GKKDTTTGKSLEYT

-1958 LKDAW
+1958 LTDAW
-1963 IQSGTGIVDSKAN
+1963 IQSETGIVDSKAN

-1997 VDNRNNNYQINCLK
+1997 VDNKNKNYQINLLK

-2023 PSSEETRY
+2023 PSSEEVRY

-2054 GATGGGVRYNSQYGT
+2054 GATGGGARNNSQYGT

-2098 YEHVGKPESAGDDY
+2098 YEHVGKPELAGDDY
-2112 VTALKDDKNAPGCIN
+2112 VTALKDDRNAPGCIK
-2127 DTRQYTEFLDQKT
+2127 DIRQKTEFLDKET

-2192 ALNAGNQVK
+2192 ALNAGDQVK

-2274 NTPGEISLT
+2274 NTSGEISLT

-2290 VLACELSVS
+2290 VLANDLSES
-2299 NWKNCE
+2299 DWKNCE

-2315 TAHSNIKAE
+2315 TAHSNIKKE

-2347 IGTVNRAESSLEDIG
+2347 IGTVNRTESSSDDIG

-2378 DDCSYENLTIEVNG
+2378 DDCSYENLKIEVNG
-2392 DAGGLVGYA
+2392 DAGGLIGYA
-2401 GSRIE
+2401 GSRID

-2443 SSEGKALEKPKL
+2443 SSEGKALEKPNF
-2455 VVLTDVNVKGKMR
+2455 VVLTDVTVKGKMM

-2485 ARYYINSVKVVSTNS
+2485 ARYYINSVKVISTNP
-2500 TNFVSVEAD
+2500 VSVEANK
-2509 TYAGGI
+2509 YAGGI
-2515 AGTIDSADNQCT
+2515 AGIIDSVDNLCT
-2527 IEKCTVAGLGIKTMV
+2527 IEKCTVAGLGVKTTA
-2542 DKSYNGGIVG
+2542 DTSYNGGIVG
-2552 SIGTKALVTGCNIST
+2552 SIGTNALVTGCNISA
-2567 ITTSGRNN
+2567 ITTSGNNN

-2584 IGSKVEL
+2584 IGGKFEL
-2591 RIADTQIRGITIGTS
+2591 SIVDTQIRGITIGKS

-2617 DSSSLYVNNFI
+2617 TSSKLYVKNFI
-2628 LSDEEDFHSI
+2628 LSDEEDSHST

-2651 SAKDTTIDIDGCAI
+2651 SAKDTTIDIDGCTI

-2688 IKLKIKN
+2688 IKLRIKN

-2710 NTKDTVSTGCII
+2710 NTSDTVSTGCII

-2749 GIFSGKTGDKY
+2749 GIFSGKTGDTY

-2772 GTPDKISS
+2772 STPDKISS

-2800 ADYSGASLKADENTK
+2800 ADYSGASLNADENTK

-2828 VVTSPDS
+2828 VVKSPDS

-2875 ASEKTYRTYREYADK
+2875 ASEKTYRIYREYADK

-2937 TNSGYSKVNDKYPD
+2937 TNSGYSKVNNKYPD

-3105 QTNAIPAGTQLTI
+3105 QTNALPAGTQLTI

-3165 DITAT
+3165 DITAA

-3191 IGDKYYRLATDED
+3191 IGDKYYRLATDEE

-3233 ELGANGKTNPPAN
+3233 ELGADGKTNPPAN

-3312 DTGINVSIKDTI
+3312 DTGVNVSIKDTI

-3401 TKAAAVTYDWVSKGG
+3401 TKAAAVTYDWVSQGG

-3439 SIQLDASGYSTICV
+3439 SIQPDASGYSTICV

-3546 NLDKDKKN
+3546 NLDKDKKS

-3580 IRYTVKLVGKLDA
+3580 IRYTVKLVGKSDA
-3593 SGLTE
+3593 SGMTE

-3627 HTETDTSG
+3627 HAETDTSG

-3709 AVAEKMTASDYV
+3709 AVVEKMTASDYV